1 MTVYTQRLEMIK
13 MSKNLFTWVK
23 KMFPYL
29 LIILWMIAV
38 TFFVVRN
45 TSIINQTNI
54 SRDETICNVENKLK
68 TDIDKIIVGNIT
80 NPNSQLDHDTW
91 VKLRITLKA
100 QLKPY
105 NCETITPRQ
114 LGDTQ

>member
-1 MTVYTQRLEMIK
+1 
-13 MSKNLFTWVK
+13 MSKFSFSWFR
-23 KMFPYL
+23 KMLPYF
-29 LIILWMIAV
+29 LIILWMIGV

-45 TSIINQTNI
+45 TAIITKTAA

-91 VKLRITLKA
+91 VKLRATLKT

-105 NCETITPRQ
+105 NCETITPSQ